1 MKPLQALVCSNIH
14 QPHNSRE
21 LSILVLFL
29 LPSIIARPKSNIARI
44 LVEVVQV
51 DRFYC
56 DE

>member
-1 MKPLQALVCSNIH
+1 MKPLQALVYSNIH